1 MLGVANGPNGPN
13 GGMFESYAMLHQKSE
28 CSGSSH
34 NPIQPSKAERLPP
47 TVQEKRFQS
56 CGSISTAPSRFL
68 DWEAPKDQKVF
79 TAATDQP
86 SLFFVCNGI
95 TGEKIPLRLVL
106 ALRVAAVKQLLEE
119 LLQIPADDM
128 RLSYKGK
135 VLHDRCSLLDSG
147 VEARQFIH
155 VSRCG
160 RNAYKFDIPV
170 FLGFKASEPFDIRVR
185 PSDLVIEAK
194 QQIQAIT
201 QIPASKQRLTHGG
214 RTLAN
219 ECRLCDCGVRD
230 DSCSLQVTSCND
242 VTAPIPEPSIPIT
255 GLRTPRA
262 QWNSS
267 AKKRCLV
274 NGIRTEVFLMI
285 LKTWPPQ
292 KQKKL
297 WLHHTRT
304 IATLKKELEEFCG
317 VATEKQILMH
327 SGRRLQD
334 QHTLE
339 FYNFEGGETLQLM
352 ALGRRTFEGPVAL
365 REKHQGE
372 PLVLPLP
379 PTVKG
384 ENHELHE
391 AEKSGF
397 DFDVPFVDRSEQRQ
411 NALQAIRV
419 VSGAL
424 AEFTMNIK
432 LHEHAKEE
440 LA

>member
-170 FLGFKASEPFDIRVR
+170 FLGFKASEAFDIRVR

-230 DSCSLQVTSCND
+230 DSCSLQVTSVND

-379 PTVKG
+379 PTEG
-384 ENHELHE
+384 
-391 AEKSGF
+391 EKSG
-397 DFDVPFVDRSEQRQ
+397 FDVPFVDRSEQRA

>member
-1 MLGVANGPNGPN
+1 MIER
-13 GGMFESYAMLHQKSE
+13 MFDVREKSE

-34 NPIQPSKAERLPP
+34 NPIQPAKPEALPP
-47 TVQEKRFQS
+47 TVQEKKFQS
-56 CGSISTAPSRFL
+56 CGSIGTTPTRLL
-68 DWEAPKDQKVF
+68 DWESPKDPQQVLA
-79 TAATDQP
+79 AATDQP

-128 RLSYKGK
+128 RLSYKGR
-135 VLHDRCSLLDSG
+135 VLHDRRSLLDSG

-160 RNAYKFDIPV
+160 RNARKFEIRV
-170 FLGFKASEPFDIRVR
+170 FGFKAEPFVVHVR
-185 PSDLVIEAK
+185 QSDLVVEVK
-194 QQIQAIT
+194 QQIEQVT
-201 QIPASKQRLTHGG
+201 GLPPSKQRLTHGG

-242 VTAPIPEPSIPIT
+242 VTAPIPEPSIPVS

-267 AKKRCLV
+267 AKKRCLK
-274 NGIRTEVFLMI
+274 GAELFLTI
-285 LKTWPPQ
+285 LQTWPPQ
-292 KQKKL
+292 RRKRL

-304 IATLKKELEEFCG
+304 IAELKKELQEFCG
-317 VATEKQILMH
+317 IGPEKQILMH

-339 FYNFEGGETLQLM
+339 FYNFEGGECLQLM
-352 ALGRRTFEGPVAL
+352 ALGARIADGPVAL
-365 REKHQGE
+365 RETHQTL
-372 PLVLPLP
+372 LVLPRP
-379 PTVKG
+379 PGTERLDRDG
-384 ENHELHE
+384 TR
-391 AEKSGF
+391 S
-397 DFDVPFVDRSEQRQ
+397 DDVPFVDRSQQRA
-411 NALQAIRV
+411 NALEAIRV
-419 VSGAL
+419 VSSAL
-424 AEFTMNIK
+424 ANFTLNIDVQ
-432 LHEHAKEE
+432 HGQQDEVT
-440 LA
+440 

>member
-1 MLGVANGPNGPN
+1 MLGVGNGPN

-68 DWEAPKDQKVF
+68 DWETPKDQKVF
-79 TAATDQP
+79 AAATDQP

-170 FLGFKASEPFDIRVR
+170 YGFKASEPFCIRVR

-194 QQIQAIT
+194 QQIQEIT
-201 QIPASKQRLTHGG
+201 KIPASKQRLTHGG

-242 VTAPIPEPSIPIT
+242 VTAPIPEPSIPVT

-274 NGIRTEVFLMI
+274 NGIRTEVFLII

-339 FYNFEGGETLQLM
+339 FYNFEGGECLQLM
-352 ALGRRTFEGPVAL
+352 ALGTRIAEGPVAL
-365 REKHQGE
+365 REKHQAL
-372 PLVLPLP
+372 LVLPLP
-379 PTVKG
+379 PTEI
-384 ENHELHE
+384 ENHEP
-391 AEKSGF
+391 EKSA
-397 DFDVPFVDRSEQRQ
+397 FDVPFVDRSEQRA

-419 VSGAL
+419 VSSAL